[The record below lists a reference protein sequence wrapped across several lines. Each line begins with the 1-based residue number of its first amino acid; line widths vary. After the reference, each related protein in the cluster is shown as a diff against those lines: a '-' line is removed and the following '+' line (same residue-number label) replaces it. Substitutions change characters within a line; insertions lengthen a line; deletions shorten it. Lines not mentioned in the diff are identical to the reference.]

1 MKIDDKLIRR
11 LEHLAR
17 IDLGED
23 ERRLFRDQLTR
34 IIEFVET
41 LQSVDTSA
49 DGAAPLVSHLDKEH
63 MREDE
68 PVDGLSRDD
77 ILDQAPDTAD
87 GFFRVPPVIDRGDGG

>member
-1 MKIDDKLIRR
+1 MKIDDKLIRH

-49 DGAAPLVSHLDKEH
+49 AGAAPLVSHLDKEH